1 MDLKLYY
8 MDYCPFCDKVIN
20 YIKNNNLE
28 IELKNINIKENYDE
42 LISKGGLDQVPMLL
56 IDGKPLYESEEI
68 IKFLKGIIENQYDK
82 SK

>member
-20 YIKNNNLE
+20 YINNNNLE

-42 LISKGGLDQVPMLL
+42 LILKGGLDQVPMLL
-56 IDGKPLYESEEI
+56 VDGKPLYESEEI